1 MNRRLQ
7 TLFEPLDLG
16 ERALLL
22 GGLLLVAVIT
32 GITFRLSHAL
42 REQEITNFQNA
53 LTRESQLIARRI
65 DSVLESDISALD
77 RMGAR
82 WEFNQGM
89 DLKRWKLESQRYVHD
104 MPAVQALAF
113 ADTQGKIVWI
123 TSNPGWDD
131 AKIIGFDLNSET
143 RRREALEQARETRK
157 VAISDP
163 LHFVQGGEGVLL
175 VRALFIAD
183 EHVGYLSA
191 AHRLTDIISNINR
204 EPNELGYQIALQHP
218 GNVPPQKDSGT
229 ELAPSKSI
237 PLEIGNG
244 SWRVLLTVNPRVA
257 SHQKHHSYSE
267 LVLSA
272 GLTIAFL
279 LLLVVLLRALAE
291 RSRSLNHVN
300 EARWRFAVEGSELG
314 LWDWDAITNRVYFSP
329 HWKQM
334 LGYEENEIG
343 DHLEEWESR
352 VHPDDIEDVR
362 EKLGRH
368 LQGETA
374 LYESDHRIQCKD
386 GSYRWIHD
394 RGRVMVRDKDGRP
407 LRVLGTHTDITEHR
421 ELEQIQRDQNKRI
434 RLTLES
440 QNIATFVI
448 DRDHRVQQWNPACET
463 LTGISASEMIGTNEQ
478 WRGFYSVPRPCLADL
493 VLEAREEE
501 AGQFYELNSRSPLLE
516 SGWHA
521 EGWFDHVGGKRRYL
535 VFDAAP
541 IRDDQGQITAV
552 VETLQDY
559 TDQKYGEDLLRA
571 GREIARQALESLKH
585 QKYALDQ
592 HAIVAVTDVQGRITY
607 ANEKFCQISGYSQ
620 EELIGQDHILINS
633 GVHPHGFFKE
643 MYQTIARGN
652 VWKAEICNR
661 AKDGRL
667 YWVDTTVVPLM
678 DEQGKPEQYISI
690 RSDITERKMAENM
703 LKASEEKFRSVFEHS
718 NDALIF
724 VQENRFFD
732 GNARALEMFGL
743 ASLDE
748 LRTLG
753 PIDISPERQPDGQLS
768 AKAAATHIDRAFARG
783 FHHFEWMH
791 RRKDGTPFPSEVGLY
806 TFDLQE
812 SATLLAEIRDIS
824 ERKAA
829 EEELK
834 KHRDHLQEL
843 VAEQTADLRAAKE
856 LAERASQAKS
866 EFLANMSHELRT
878 PLHAILSFSDLGRE
892 KAQSAPPEK
901 LRGYFERVNT
911 SGNRLLTLLND
922 LLDLS
927 KLEAGKMMLRI
938 EKNDVLGILLRSLTE
953 FDVMLQANRIDLQL
967 LPVECET
974 LVEVDETRFMQV
986 CMNLISNA
994 MKFTPPGGKIL
1005 LRMDA
1010 TTLKHG
1016 RRSEDSEF
1024 EPALRIQIIDSGVGI
1039 PESELQTIFD
1049 KFVQSSKTKS
1059 GSGGSGLGLS
1069 ICKEIIEAH
1078 HGTITAENG
1087 PEGGAIFTVTLP
1099 YAYTNFAVLQESP
1112 P

>member
-1 MNRRLQ
+1 MQKPAQLFSMAPNSSLSLQWLGAGLIGLVVLSTLIVSAAVHQNDELRL
-7 TLFEPLDLG
+7 
-16 ERALLL
+16 
-22 GGLLLVAVIT
+22 
-32 GITFRLSHAL
+32 
-42 REQEITNFQNA
+42 QNA
-53 LTRESQLIARRI
+53 LQKRASDLAREISNAFDAR
-65 DSVLESDISALD
+65 SKALD
-77 RMGAR
+77 HMAAR
-82 WEFNQGM
+82 WEAAKGTPHRLWYQ
-89 DLKRWKLESQRYVHD
+89 D
-104 MPAVQALAF
+104 ALTYHNDF
-113 ADTQGKIVWI
+113 DGTQSVGWADPQGKVVWTAPLEGNETLQDFDMRSEPI
-123 TSNPGWDD
+123 HAAALDQATSSGKP
-131 AKIIGFDLNSET
+131 E
-143 RRREALEQARETRK
+143 
-157 VAISDP
+157 ISAPID
-163 LHFVQGGEGVLL
+163 FVQGGKGIMIA
-175 VRALFIAD
+175 RALHFD
-183 EHVGYLSA
+183 GQDRGYLFMGFRFLNLLRKLNQTLAEQGHTLSLTQNGVMAFHAPALSA
-191 AHRLTDIISNINR
+191 
-204 EPNELGYQIALQHP
+204 
-218 GNVPPQKDSGT
+218 GT
-229 ELAPSKSI
+229 ERIAEAPI
-237 PLEIGNG
+237 PMGDG
-244 SWRVLLTVNPRVA
+244 SWRLQLRM
-257 SHQKHHSYSE
+257 SHETAMAARSSTPD
-267 LVLSA
+267 LILAA
-272 GLTIAFL
+272 GMSTAL
-279 LLLVVLLRALAE
+279 LLALLFWLMV
-291 RSRSLNHVN
+291 RSLRQREQSA
-300 EARWRFAVEGSELG
+300 EAELRWRFAVESSDLG
-314 LWDWDAITNRVYFSP
+314 LWDWDAVTDRVFFSP
-329 HWKQM
+329 RWKAM
-334 LGYEENEIG
+334 LGYEEAEIG
-343 DHLEEWESR
+343 EHLEEWESR

-362 EKLGRH
+362 EKLTRH
-368 LQGETA
+368 INGETA

-386 GSYRWIHD
+386 GSYKWIHD
-394 RGRVMVRDKDGRP
+394 RGRVMARDKDGKP
-407 LRVLGTHTDITEHR
+407 LRMLGTHTDITERHL
-421 ELEQIQRDQNKRI
+421 LERIKRDQDRRI

-440 QNIATFVI
+440 QNVATFVI
-448 DRDHRVQQWNPACET
+448 DREHRVQQWNPACEI
-463 LTGISASEMIGTNEQ
+463 LTGIAASEIVGTAEA
-478 WRGFYSVPRPCLADL
+478 WRGFYASPRPCLADL
-493 VLEAREEE
+493 VLEAREDE

-953 FDVMLQANRIDLQL
+953 FDIMLQANRIDLQL

-974 LVEVDETRFMQV
+974 LAEVDETRFMQV

-1078 HGTITAENG
+1078 HGTISAANG
-1087 PEGGAIFTVTLP
+1087 LEGGAIFTVTLP
-1099 YAYTNFAVLQESP
+1099 YAYTNFAQPQESLP
-1112 P
+1112 